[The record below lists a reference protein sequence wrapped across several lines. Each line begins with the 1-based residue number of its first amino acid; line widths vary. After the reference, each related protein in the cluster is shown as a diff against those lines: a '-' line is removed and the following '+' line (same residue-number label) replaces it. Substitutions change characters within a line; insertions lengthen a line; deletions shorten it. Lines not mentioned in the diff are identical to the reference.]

1 MVFQAFR
8 WVESP
13 GNECHVDKGQGPRT
27 EPGACQNFQITRGDG
42 PVKHPEKGRQP
53 GDSWAGM
60 GPLLDY
66 AGETGTGD
74 RGVAE
79 AVCDHPVGARGLLER
94 VGDGGAG
101 GPPRAARAFPFIWE
115 EEGSGEVAGG
125 GGAEEAAR
133 SLLGLPERRLSI
145 RAEKDEPRHGA

>member
-1 MVFQAFR
+1 MLTR
-8 WVESP
+8 DKDP
-13 GNECHVDKGQGPRT
+13 GQS
-27 EPGACQNFQITRGDG
+27 PGACQNFQITRGDG
-42 PVKHPEKGRQP
+42 PVKHPEKGGQP

-94 VGDGGAG
+94 VGDRGAG
-101 GPPRAARAFPFIWE
+101 Q
-115 EEGSGEVAGG
+115 
-125 GGAEEAAR
+125 
-133 SLLGLPERRLSI
+133 PEQPGRFRLSGKRREVGRW
-145 RAEKDEPRHGA
+145 RAGVEQRMLHGLCWVYLRGG

>member
-1 MVFQAFR
+1 MVFQALR

-94 VGDGGAG
+94 VGDQGAG
-101 GPPRAARAFPFIWE
+101 QPEQPGRFRLSGKRREVGRWRAGVE
-115 EEGSGEVAGG
+115 Q
-125 GGAEEAAR
+125 
-133 SLLGLPERRLSI
+133 RRL
-145 RAEKDEPRHGA
+145 HGLCWVYLRGG

>member
-1 MVFQAFR
+1 
-8 WVESP
+8 
-13 GNECHVDKGQGPRT
+13 
-27 EPGACQNFQITRGDG
+27 
-42 PVKHPEKGRQP
+42 
-53 GDSWAGM
+53 M

-74 RGVAE
+74 HESRR
-79 AVCDHPVGARGLLER
+79 P
-94 VGDGGAG
+94 GGGGG

-145 RAEKDEPRHGA
+145 RAERDGPRHGA